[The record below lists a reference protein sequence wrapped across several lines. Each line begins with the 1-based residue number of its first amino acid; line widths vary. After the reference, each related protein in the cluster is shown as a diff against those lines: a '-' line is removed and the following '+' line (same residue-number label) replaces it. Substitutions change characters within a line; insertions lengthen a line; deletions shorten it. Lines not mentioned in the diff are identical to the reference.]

1 MNHATSR
8 QGGCRSALELVRWDA
23 YDLRKLETQSRD
35 FQSYGLEC
43 AETMAKRGGL
53 LAIWFVAAILWLGHA
68 TSAQNSEKF
77 KARLSPVPIDVTM
90 MSTIAG
96 SGSITAALAGKQLTI
111 TGTFEGLRSP
121 ATTVQIHRGMK
132 GIRGPVILDL
142 DLTISKAVKGT
153 FNGSVELTPDQIA
166 DLSAGRLYVQ
176 IQSERAPDGN
186 LWGWLLR

>member
-1 MNHATSR
+1 
-8 QGGCRSALELVRWDA
+8 
-23 YDLRKLETQSRD
+23 
-35 FQSYGLEC
+35 
-43 AETMAKRGGL
+43 MAKRQGL
-53 LAIWFVAAILWLGHA
+53 LAIWFVAATLLHGQA
-68 TSAQNSEKF
+68 ASAQNTETF

-96 SGSITAALAGKQLTI
+96 SGSIKAVLAGKQLTI

-132 GIRGPVILDL
+132 GIRGPVIVDL

-153 FNGSVELTPDQIA
+153 LNGSVELTPDQIV
-166 DLSAGRLYVQ
+166 DLRAGRLYVQ

-186 LWGWLLR
+186 LWGWLLQ